1 MKKLLVIL
9 GMLLV
14 VTGCGKTTES
24 DIVKEFSNTVDKS
37 KSYKINGTME
47 ISNDEEKFVYNLE
60 TYYMKDNYY
69 KVILVNQTNN
79 HEQIILKN
87 KNDVYVIT
95 PELNK
100 SFKFQSEWPDNSS
113 QSYLL
118 KSIKEDL
125 MSDKNVKLIESD
137 NSYVI
142 KSKVNYPNNQ
152 ELVEQ
157 KVYFDKQI
165 KLKKVEVLDKNGIV
179 KIKVTF
185 NKIDLKAN
193 LSEKDFDIKE
203 YIDKL
208 EDNNCIDNNCDKK
221 NNTNNDKSKQENKNK
236 EEINSN
242 NQDSEKNNS
251 NMSENGNTAN
261 NQNTT
266 NNNQTNNNTTN
277 NTNNTNNNE
286 KTSSY
291 NLDSVIYPLYIPGET
306 HLTNSETIKTNEGNR
321 TILTFTGEK
330 NFVII
335 EEMSKS
341 EPSMKIVPV
350 YGEPLLLPNAIAALT
365 GNSLT
370 WDSNNVSYYL
380 ASTDLSTEE
389 MLTIA
394 KSLGNTTL
402 VSKEK

>member
-9 GMLLV
+9 AMLFI
-14 VTGCGKTTES
+14 VTGCGKTSES
-24 DIVKEFSNTVDKS
+24 DIVKEFSNMVDKS
-37 KSYKINGTME
+37 RSYKINGTME

-95 PELNK
+95 HELNK

-118 KSIKEDL
+118 KSIKKDL
-125 MSDKNVKLIESD
+125 MSDKNVKLLESD

-193 LSEKDFDIKE
+193 LKEKDFDIKE
-203 YIDKL
+203 YVDKL
-208 EDNNCIDNNCDKK
+208 EDNNCIDNNCDKTDNTNNDMNKQENKEKTKEFSQDNEK
-221 NNTNNDKSKQENKNK
+221 NNTNTSENSNVKNDQNIK
-236 EEINSN
+236 SN
-242 NQDSEKNNS
+242 NQTID
-251 NMSENGNTAN
+251 
-261 NQNTT
+261 
-266 NNNQTNNNTTN
+266 N
-277 NTNNTNNNE
+277 NTNSNE
-286 KTSSY
+286 KPSSY

-306 HLTNSETIKTNEGNR
+306 HLTNSETIKTDEGNR

>member
-9 GMLLV
+9 AMLLV
-14 VTGCGKTTES
+14 VTGCGKTSES
-24 DIVKEFSNTVDKS
+24 DIVKEFSNMVDKS
-37 KSYKINGTME
+37 RSYKINGTME

-118 KSIKEDL
+118 KSIKNDL
-125 MSDKNVKLIESD
+125 MSDKNVKLLESD

-193 LSEKDFDIKE
+193 LKEKDFDIKE
-203 YIDKL
+203 YVDKL

-221 NNTNNDKSKQENKNK
+221 NDTNNDMNKQENKEKTNEFSQDNEK
-236 EEINSN
+236 NNTNTSENSNVKNDQNIKSN
-242 NQDSEKNNS
+242 NQTID
-251 NMSENGNTAN
+251 
-261 NQNTT
+261 
-266 NNNQTNNNTTN
+266 N
-277 NTNNTNNNE
+277 NTNSNE

-306 HLTNSETIKTNEGNR
+306 HLTNSETIKTDEGNR

>member
-9 GMLLV
+9 AMLFI
-14 VTGCGKTTES
+14 VTGCGKTSES
-24 DIVKEFSNTVDKS
+24 DIVKEFSNMVDKS
-37 KSYKINGTME
+37 RSYKINGTME

-118 KSIKEDL
+118 KSIKNDL
-125 MSDKNVKLIESD
+125 MSDKNVKLLESD

-157 KVYFDKQI
+157 KVYFDKQMN
-165 KLKKVEVLDKNGIV
+165 LKKVEVLDKNGIV

-193 LSEKDFDIKE
+193 LKEKDFDIKE
-203 YIDKL
+203 YVDKL
-208 EDNNCIDNNCDKK
+208 EDNNCIDNNCDKTDNTNNDMNKQENKEKTKEFSQDNEK
-221 NNTNNDKSKQENKNK
+221 NNTNTSENSNVKNDQNIK
-236 EEINSN
+236 SN
-242 NQDSEKNNS
+242 NQTID
-251 NMSENGNTAN
+251 
-261 NQNTT
+261 
-266 NNNQTNNNTTN
+266 N
-277 NTNNTNNNE
+277 NTNSNE

-306 HLTNSETIKTNEGNR
+306 HLTNSETIKTDEGNR

>member
-118 KSIKEDL
+118 KSIKKDL
-125 MSDKNVKLIESD
+125 MSDKNVKLLESD

-193 LSEKDFDIKE
+193 LKEKDFDIKE
-203 YIDKL
+203 YVDKL
-208 EDNNCIDNNCDKK
+208 EDNNCIDNNCDKTDNTNNDMNKQENKEKTKEFSQDNEK
-221 NNTNNDKSKQENKNK
+221 NNTNTSENSNVKNDQNIK
-236 EEINSN
+236 SN
-242 NQDSEKNNS
+242 NQTID
-251 NMSENGNTAN
+251 
-261 NQNTT
+261 
-266 NNNQTNNNTTN
+266 N
-277 NTNNTNNNE
+277 NTNSNE
-286 KTSSY
+286 KPSSY

-306 HLTNSETIKTNEGNR
+306 HLTNSETIKTDEGNR

>member
-9 GMLLV
+9 AMLLV
-14 VTGCGKTTES
+14 VTGCGKTSES
-24 DIVKEFSNTVDKS
+24 DIVKEFSNMVDKS
-37 KSYKINGTME
+37 RSYKINGTME

-118 KSIKEDL
+118 KSIKNDL
-125 MSDKNVKLIESD
+125 MSDKNVKLLESD

-193 LSEKDFDIKE
+193 LKEKDFDIKE
-203 YIDKL
+203 YVDKL

-221 NNTNNDKSKQENKNK
+221 NDTNNDMNKQENKEKTK
-236 EEINSN
+236 EFSQDNEKNNTNTSENSNVKNDQNIESN
-242 NQDSEKNNS
+242 NQTIDNNPNS
-251 NMSENGNTAN
+251 
-261 NQNTT
+261 
-266 NNNQTNNNTTN
+266 
-277 NTNNTNNNE
+277 NE

-306 HLTNSETIKTNEGNR
+306 HLTNSETIKTDEGNR

>member
-9 GMLLV
+9 AMLLV
-14 VTGCGKTTES
+14 VTGCGKTSES
-24 DIVKEFSNTVDKS
+24 DIVKEFSNMVDKS
-37 KSYKINGTME
+37 RSYKINGTME

-118 KSIKEDL
+118 KSIKNDL
-125 MSDKNVKLIESD
+125 MSDKNVKLLESD

-157 KVYFDKQI
+157 KVYFDKQN

-193 LSEKDFDIKE
+193 LKEKDFDIKE
-203 YIDKL
+203 YVDKL
-208 EDNNCIDNNCDKK
+208 EDNNCIDNNCDKT
-221 NNTNNDKSKQENKNK
+221 NNTNNDMSKQENKEKTN
-236 EEINSN
+236 EFS
-242 NQDSEKNNS
+242 QDNEKNNT
-251 NMSENGNTAN
+251 NTSENSNVKNDQNIESN
-261 NQNTT
+261 NKTID
-266 NNNQTNNNTTN
+266 N
-277 NTNNTNNNE
+277 NTNSNE

-306 HLTNSETIKTNEGNR
+306 HLTNSETIKTDEGNR

-380 ASTDLSTEE
+380 ASADLSTEE

>member
-9 GMLLV
+9 AMLLV
-14 VTGCGKTTES
+14 VTGCGKTSES
-24 DIVKEFSNTVDKS
+24 DIVKEFSNMVDKS
-37 KSYKINGTME
+37 RSYKINGTME

-118 KSIKEDL
+118 KSIKKDL
-125 MSDKNVKLIESD
+125 MSDKNVKLLESD

-193 LSEKDFDIKE
+193 LKEKDFDIKE
-203 YIDKL
+203 YVDKL
-208 EDNNCIDNNCDKK
+208 EDNNCIDNNCDKT
-221 NNTNNDKSKQENKNK
+221 NNTNNDMSKQENKEKTN
-236 EEINSN
+236 EFS
-242 NQDSEKNNS
+242 QDNEKNNT
-251 NMSENGNTAN
+251 NTSENSNVKNDQNIESN
-261 NQNTT
+261 NKTID
-266 NNNQTNNNTTN
+266 N
-277 NTNNTNNNE
+277 NTNSNE

-306 HLTNSETIKTNEGNR
+306 HLTNSETIKTDEGNR

>member
-9 GMLLV
+9 AMLFI
-14 VTGCGKTTES
+14 VTGCGKTSES
-24 DIVKEFSNTVDKS
+24 DIVKEFSNMVDKS
-37 KSYKINGTME
+37 RSYKINGTME

-118 KSIKEDL
+118 KSIKNDL
-125 MSDKNVKLIESD
+125 MSDKNVKLLESD

-157 KVYFDKQI
+157 NVYIDKKI

-193 LSEKDFDIKE
+193 LKEKDFDIKE
-203 YIDKL
+203 YVDKL
-208 EDNNCIDNNCDKK
+208 EDNNCIDNNCDKTDNTNNDMNKQENKEKTKEFSQDNEK
-221 NNTNNDKSKQENKNK
+221 NNTNTSENSNVKNDQNIK
-236 EEINSN
+236 SN
-242 NQDSEKNNS
+242 NQTID
-251 NMSENGNTAN
+251 
-261 NQNTT
+261 
-266 NNNQTNNNTTN
+266 N
-277 NTNNTNNNE
+277 NTNSNE

-306 HLTNSETIKTNEGNR
+306 HLTNSETIKTDEGNR

>member
-9 GMLLV
+9 AMLFI
-14 VTGCGKTTES
+14 VTGCGKTSES
-24 DIVKEFSNTVDKS
+24 DIVKEFSNMVDKS
-37 KSYKINGTME
+37 RSYKINGTME

-118 KSIKEDL
+118 KSIKKDL
-125 MSDKNVKLIESD
+125 MSDKNVKLLESD

-193 LSEKDFDIKE
+193 LKEKDFDIKE
-203 YIDKL
+203 YVDKL
-208 EDNNCIDNNCDKK
+208 EDNNCIDNNCDKTDNTNNDMNKQENKEKTKEFSQDNEK
-221 NNTNNDKSKQENKNK
+221 NNTNTSENSNVKNDQNIK
-236 EEINSN
+236 SN
-242 NQDSEKNNS
+242 NQTID
-251 NMSENGNTAN
+251 
-261 NQNTT
+261 
-266 NNNQTNNNTTN
+266 N
-277 NTNNTNNNE
+277 NTNSNE
-286 KTSSY
+286 KPSSY

-306 HLTNSETIKTNEGNR
+306 HLTNSETIKTDEGNR

>member
-9 GMLLV
+9 AMLLV
-14 VTGCGKTTES
+14 VTGCGKTSES
-24 DIVKEFSNTVDKS
+24 DIVKEFSNMVDKS
-37 KSYKINGTME
+37 RSYKINGTME
-47 ISNDEEKFVYNLE
+47 ISNDEEKFIYNLE

-118 KSIKEDL
+118 KSIKKDL
-125 MSDKNVKLIESD
+125 MSDKNVKLLESD

-193 LSEKDFDIKE
+193 LKEKDFDIKE
-203 YIDKL
+203 YVDKL
-208 EDNNCIDNNCDKK
+208 EDNNCIDNNCDKT
-221 NNTNNDKSKQENKNK
+221 NNTNNDMSKQENKEKTNEFSQNNEK
-236 EEINSN
+236 NNTNTSENSNVKNDQNIESN
-242 NQDSEKNNS
+242 NQTID
-251 NMSENGNTAN
+251 
-261 NQNTT
+261 
-266 NNNQTNNNTTN
+266 N
-277 NTNNTNNNE
+277 NTNSDE

-306 HLTNSETIKTNEGNR
+306 HLTNSETIKTDEGNR